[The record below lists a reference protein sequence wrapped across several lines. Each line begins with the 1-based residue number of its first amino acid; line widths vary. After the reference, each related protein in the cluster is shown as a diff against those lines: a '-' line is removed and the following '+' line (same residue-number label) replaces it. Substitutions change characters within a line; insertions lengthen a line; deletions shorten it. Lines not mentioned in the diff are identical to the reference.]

1 MQMRAFLITAAL
13 LVATT
18 AAATPASWLDQPVP
32 DNWNTAGRP
41 VPAAVRD
48 PQAPGDPRCA
58 AQFRQPSKSRAD
70 RAVVKAGWS
79 LVGPLQVFG
88 DTELVTAASGADGM
102 CRPLGYQ
109 AFVFKG
115 GKFVGTLSPGPMD
128 ARTDGIA
135 NQIHLVA
142 PDRLHAD
149 FARYTDQDPLCC
161 PSAIT
166 SVRFEIR
173 GTGKATVVVPVD
185 AQTQPTAASPPTGGA
200 PALSGVVRGTAA
212 YRERIAL
219 PADAVFEATLEDIS
233 IADKPAEVMGSTR
246 VAPAGQ
252 VPIRF
257 EIRYDPARIVA
268 GRRYAVRARITHGD
282 KLLFTTTRIHPVLAA
297 GAEVEPKLE
306 LQSIERPVRVSDRP
320 LTNTYW
326 KLVRL
331 GEREVTVTEGRREP
345 HLILHVDDRRVSG
358 SGGCNNLNGTYTQE
372 GAALSFGPMASTKMM
387 CAEAMEQER
396 RFLETL
402 GNVRSWRVDGDGL
415 DLLDVKGNAV
425 ARFMAVDL
433 D

>member
-1 MQMRAFLITAAL
+1 MPMRAFLITAAL

-48 PQAPGDPRCA
+48 PQAQGDPRCA
-58 AQFRQPSKSRAD
+58 AQFRIPSKSRAD

-173 GTGKATVVVPVD
+173 GTGKAALVVPVD
-185 AQTQPTAASPPTGGA
+185 AQTQPTAASPPTGGV
-200 PALSGVVRGTAA
+200 PA
-212 YRERIAL
+212 
-219 PADAVFEATLEDIS
+219 
-233 IADKPAEVMGSTR
+233 
-246 VAPAGQ
+246 
-252 VPIRF
+252 
-257 EIRYDPARIVA
+257 
-268 GRRYAVRARITHGD
+268 
-282 KLLFTTTRIHPVLAA
+282 
-297 GAEVEPKLE
+297 
-306 LQSIERPVRVSDRP
+306 SDRP
-320 LTNTYW
+320 LANTYW

-331 GEREVTVTEGRREP
+331 GDRGVTVTEGRREP

-402 GNVRSWRVDGDGL
+402 GNVRGWRIDGDGL
-415 DLLDVKGNAV
+415 ELLDAKGTAL
-425 ARFMAVDL
+425 AGFTAVDL

>member
-1 MQMRAFLITAAL
+1 MQKRAFLITAAL
-13 LVATT
+13 LVAT
-18 AAATPASWLDQPVP
+18 AAVATPASWLDQPVP

-41 VPAAVRD
+41 VPTAVRD
-48 PQAPGDPRCA
+48 PQAQGDPRCA
-58 AQFRQPSKSRAD
+58 AQFRSPSKGRAD

-88 DTELVTAASGADGM
+88 DTELVTAACGADGM

-166 SVRFEIR
+166 SVRFEIS
-173 GTGKATVVVPVD
+173 GTGKAAVVVPVD
-185 AQTQPTAASPPTGGA
+185 AQTQPTA
-200 PALSGVVRGTAA
+200 
-212 YRERIAL
+212 E
-219 PADAVFEATLEDIS
+219 
-233 IADKPAEVMGSTR
+233 TR
-246 VAPAGQ
+246 
-252 VPIRF
+252 
-257 EIRYDPARIVA
+257 
-268 GRRYAVRARITHGD
+268 T
-282 KLLFTTTRIHPVLAA
+282 
-297 GAEVEPKLE
+297 
-306 LQSIERPVRVSDRP
+306 SDRS
-320 LTNTYW
+320 LANTYW

-331 GEREVTVTEGRREP
+331 GDRGVTVTEGRREP

-358 SGGCNNLNGTYTQE
+358 SGGCNNLNGTYTHD

-396 RFLETL
+396 LFLETL
-402 GNVRSWRVDGDGL
+402 GNVRGWRVDGDGL
-415 DLLDVKGNAV
+415 ELLDAKGTAL
-425 ARFMAVDL
+425 ARFTAVDL